1 MKNKKVY
8 IALSVD
14 FVHHGHMN
22 LIEKARQLGE
32 ITLGLLTDKA
42 IASKKELPYLNYNQR
57 LQIVKNFNGIKK
69 VIPQNEWDYSNNILK
84 IKPDYFVHG
93 DDWNFN
99 GEIQLKENALKALKK
114 VSGKLIEIQHVK
126 DISSSKLKK
135 KSNNVGGMPDVRRS
149 SLKRLLNSGKFL
161 KIIEVHSPISAIIA
175 ENTNYKNSNK
185 NIFYDGFWSSSLTDS
200 INNGKPDNESL
211 DISKRLE
218 NISRI
223 FDVTTKPLIMD
234 FDSGGRTEHFAVNI
248 KSAERMGISAI
259 IIEDKKGAKQNS
271 LTEKGNK
278 QPQESI
284 MQFCKKIKVGNKN
297 KLTNDFMII
306 ARIESLIMSKPQSD
320 AMKRAVAY
328 IKSGVDGIMI
338 HSKSK
343 SPDEVLIFAKKFRKI
358 KEYDRI
364 PLICVPSTYS
374 QIHDYKLK
382 KAGFNIVI
390 YANHLMRSSV
400 PAMEKISKLILK
412 YGRTYE
418 LEKKI
423 ASIPKALNYIS

>member
-14 FVHHGHMN
+14 FVHHGHIN
-22 LIEKARQLGE
+22 LIQKAKKLGSV
-32 ITLGLLTDKA
+32 TLGLLTDKA
-42 IASKKELPYLNYNQR
+42 ISYKKELPYLSYNQR
-57 LQIVKNFNGIKK
+57 LQIVQSFNGIDN
-69 VIPQNEWDYSNNILK
+69 VVPQNEWDYSNNILK
-84 IKPDYFVHG
+84 IKPDFFVHG

-99 GEIQLKENALKALKK
+99 GETDLKKSALKALKK
-114 VSGKLIEIQHVK
+114 VSGKLIEIEHVK
-126 DISSSKLKK
+126 DISSSSLKK
-135 KSNNVGGMPDVRRS
+135 KSTNVGGTPDVRRS
-149 SLKRLLNSGKFL
+149 SLKRLFNSGKFL
-161 KIIEVHSPISAIIA
+161 KFIEVHSPISAIIA
-175 ENTNYKNSNK
+175 ENTIYKKSNK
-185 NIFYDGFWSSSLTDS
+185 ISFYDGFWSSSLTDS

-234 FDSGGRTEHFAVNI
+234 FDSGGRVEHFAINVR
-248 KSAERMGISAI
+248 SAERMGISAI
-259 IIEDKKGAKQNS
+259 IIEDKKGEKQNS

-284 MQFCKKIKVGNKN
+284 LQFCKKIKVGKKN

-306 ARIESLIMSKPQSD
+306 ARIESLIMSKGLSD
-320 AMKRAVAY
+320 AFKRAEAY

-343 SPDEVLIFAKKFRKI
+343 KPNEILQFANKFRSI
-358 KEYDRI
+358 KKYKKI
-364 PLICVPSTYS
+364 PLICVPSTYN
-374 QIHDYKLK
+374 QIYDYKLD
-382 KAGFNIVI
+382 KAGFDLVI
-390 YANHLMRSSV
+390 YANHLMRSSF
-400 PAMEKISKLILK
+400 PAMEETAKLILK
-412 YGRTYE
+412 HGRTYE